1 MSKARV
7 SPHFRFY
14 GTQISIKGSG
24 KESAEPSEEALRMIA
39 ELAPYLEHDDGAFGT
54 ELCTIVHEAGRVCVK
69 LRGHA

>member
-14 GTQISIKGSG
+14 GTQISVRGSG

-39 ELAPYLEHDDGAFGT
+39 ELAPYLEHDDGAEGGM
-54 ELCTIVHEAGRVCVK
+54 LCTTIHEEGRVCCKVE
-69 LRGHA
+69 GHA